1 MGRGVWC
8 EGSSLSYS
16 LFRART
22 RPTKGRFPGSA
33 WRSIGS
39 ELYSAGE
46 RCRLTDEFRDWW
58 DTLSET
64 QQGDIAHG
72 LDLLQA
78 KGHGLGFPWTSA
90 IKGAD
95 FALRELRV
103 QSKGRPIRV
112 LYAFDPARSAVLL
125 IGGEKKGQPR
135 FYERMIR
142 ISERLWNEY
151 LASYSN

>member
-1 MGRGVWC
+1 MSPLGA
-8 EGSSLSYS
+8 LSVQSYIQS
-16 LFRART
+16 V
-22 RPTKGRFPGSA
+22 SDVV
-33 WRSIGS
+33 
-39 ELYSAGE
+39 Y
-46 RCRLTDEFRDWW
+46 TDEFRDWW

-64 QQGDIAHG
+64 QQEDIAHG
-72 LDLLQA
+72 VDLLQA

-112 LYAFDPARSAVLL
+112 FYAFDPARSAVLL

-142 ISERLWNEY
+142 LSERLWNEH
-151 LASYSN
+151 LSSYSN

>member
-1 MGRGVWC
+1 MDRICHDGNGRVRVGVRVRQDRMRTSPL
-8 EGSSLSYS
+8 GAVSVQSYIPQVS
-16 LFRART
+16 DVVYA
-22 RPTKGRFPGSA
+22 
-33 WRSIGS
+33 
-39 ELYSAGE
+39 
-46 RCRLTDEFRDWW
+46 DEFRDWW

-64 QQGDIAHG
+64 QQEDIAHG
-72 LDLLQA
+72 VDLLQA

-103 QSKGRPIRV
+103 QSKGRPLRV
-112 LYAFDPARSAVLL
+112 FYAFDPARSAVLL

-142 ISERLWNEY
+142 LSERLWKEY
-151 LASYSN
+151 LSSYSN